1 MLDWLRFILSAVFLA
16 SGLVIMITSVA
27 GVYKFDYVLNRM
39 HAAAMGDTLGILF
52 CLIGLTFNAPDVWTV
67 LKLILIIVFL
77 WVSSPVNS
85 HLIARL
91 EVTLNPRWHQL
102 PLTPDHLAEE
112 DS

>member
-1 MLDWLRFILSAVFLA
+1 MLDWLRFILSFAFLV
-16 SGLVIMITSVA
+16 SGLLIMITAVV

-52 CLIGLTFNAPDVWTV
+52 CLIGLTFNAPDIWT
-67 LKLILIIVFL
+67 LFKLILIIVFL
-77 WVSSPVNS
+77 WFSSPVNS

-91 EVTLNPRWHQL
+91 EVTMNPRWHQL
-102 PLTPDHLAEE
+102 PLSREHLMEE